1 MKKEVSWCNNCLNL
15 LVEFCRPICVRALV
29 RILGI
34 LVIGSGAV
42 AAAGLDAPWP
52 QAAMVRENNPPA
64 AYYWKS
70 EAAGESAQLLT
81 LFCGSCGAASESQ
94 EDLPLLA
101 VLRDTLGD
109 ENDGNDRVIYVWL
122 LGYSRPTITQ
132 RLLSAIPFFYW
143 HIGHGSSAAGK
154 RDIMPFFNLTAP
166 RHPVLSRVGRDILQY
181 TTLDPMM
188 MPIRATSRA
197 YRTNELNHER
207 LHLEE
212 AISYLRQAPASNSP
226 TELSTAEVN
235 TVIARLELRKK
246 LLGGLVSERHAT
258 KLGEAANLEHERN
271 RGRNWELLRSSAE
284 RTGLAFEPVALG
296 GTTDQYAV
304 LSLPAEPAP
313 EPVRSTANLGSTWK
327 LLGIKNPWPDAVRTG
342 HGRTP
347 LAFYSLNY
355 PNQPLLLVDFRDKSR
370 TRRHELTQRAIN
382 EVTSGVI
389 GISHFANWYYYVAAD
404 LYDFVASRH
413 GRAMN
418 QAERLDCYSQFRVS
432 LALDRDLDPKVR
444 KDLQQRVNSLS
455 LNPLETTTVHELA
468 SSRQRYALLAAE
480 AQRPDGWLA
489 KGLDKE
495 RRAELASIGRTGK
508 GKFFTGA
515 LHVASLGFYTRRAPR
530 ADGNLASLDSYRRVE
545 HDLNFLEGLINA
557 GTPPEIVYQPAR
569 IQSAVAELANL
580 LPQIS
585 LGRIRTR
592 AEQTL
597 SNLRNLSQD
606 ADLRAHCSSALASIK
621 RPSAGPSIATAA
633 ADMAAEDRP

>member
-1 MKKEVSWCNNCLNL
+1 
-15 LVEFCRPICVRALV
+15 VEFCRPIYVRALV
-29 RILGI
+29 RILGL
-34 LVIGSGAV
+34 LVIGSAAI
-42 AAAGLDAPWP
+42 AAAALDAPWP
-52 QAAMVRENNPPA
+52 QVAIVRENNPPA

-81 LFCGSCGAASESQ
+81 LFCASCGAASESQ
-94 EDLPLLA
+94 GDLPLLA
-101 VLRDTLGD
+101 ILRDTLGD
-109 ENDGNDRVIYVWL
+109 ENDGNDRVMYVWL
-122 LGYSRPTITQ
+122 LGYSRPTIAQ

-143 HIGHGSSAAGK
+143 HIGNGSSPGK
-154 RDIMPFFNLTAP
+154 QDIKPFFNLTAP
-166 RHPVLSRVGRDILQY
+166 RHPVLTRVGRDVLQY
-181 TTLDPMM
+181 STLDPMM

-226 TELSTAEVN
+226 MELSTAEVN
-235 TVIARLELRKK
+235 TIIARLELRKK
-246 LLGGLVSERHAT
+246 LLGGLVSERRAA
-258 KLGEAANLEHERN
+258 KLGEAANLEQERN
-271 RGRNWELLRSSAE
+271 RSRNWELLRSSAE
-284 RTGLAFEPVALG
+284 RTGLVFEPVPLG
-296 GTTDQYAV
+296 GTRDQYAV
-304 LSLPAEPAP
+304 LWLPAGPAP
-313 EPVRSTANLGSTWK
+313 EQVRSRTDLGPTWK
-327 LLGIKNPWPDAVRTG
+327 LLGIKNPWPDAAQAGQG
-342 HGRTP
+342 HTP

-432 LALDRDLDPKVR
+432 LALDRDLDPSVR
-444 KDLQQRVNSLS
+444 KELQQRVNSLS

-468 SSRQRYALLAAE
+468 SSRQRYALLEAE

-489 KGLDKE
+489 KRLDKE

-508 GKFFTGA
+508 SKFFTGA

-530 ADGNLASLDSYRRVE
+530 ADENLASLDSYRRVE

-569 IQSAVAELANL
+569 IQSAVAELTNL

-585 LGRIRTR
+585 LRPVRTR

-597 SNLRNLSQD
+597 SNLRDLSQD
-606 ADLRAHCSSALASIK
+606 EDLRAGFSSALASIE
-621 RPSAGPSIATAA
+621 RPSAGPRIATAA
-633 ADMAAEDRP
+633 ADMTAEDRP